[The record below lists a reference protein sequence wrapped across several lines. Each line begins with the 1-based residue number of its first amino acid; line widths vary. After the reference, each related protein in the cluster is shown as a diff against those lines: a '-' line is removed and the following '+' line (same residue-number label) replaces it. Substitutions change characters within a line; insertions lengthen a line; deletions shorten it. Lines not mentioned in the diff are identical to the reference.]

1 MENQED
7 ILKNIKGFILAGID
21 KKTAIHTV
29 LKAYNQESE
38 DYISKYEVLI
48 DTQDDKS
55 KEIINP
61 LLLKKVNMPSQMIFK
76 AGTWRGSNKEPVT
89 TTKEDLE
96 DAVRCYQETKDN
108 FTPIQKFT
116 HKEKKEHS
124 QDPILYQYPFRLGE
138 LTNLK
143 MVNDELWAER
153 KNVPELFVEMI
164 KQGLIT
170 GHSAEFKNNVTIN
183 GQKYKRFLYADA
195 FLGSQLPALA
205 PVMQPFIYNDDE
217 NDSFNYEY
225 ELSVSYDSDFIQYEN
240 QEVNQMNKKAYEA
253 KMQKCSDAGMK
264 DIKTFEVFIELP
276 ENEQND
282 YMSKVEGFLNKKSD
296 KGMYSDEQSSINIVS
311 DNSELETLKAKL
323 REYEEKARYDAEQE
337 AKVKYDAEIQALKE
351 ANAEIQL
358 KLANEELQREKEANA
373 KFVYSFTKNP
383 NGPILPI
390 SMEADLISMFNNMD
404 KPLDSTFKY
413 SNDGQEVE
421 GNIKGNVQA
430 VLKKLANELNVSGYK
445 KNNKSVYSLDEYSET
460 ERGDKVKFTKKDD
473 KINYSDEQTMEYLSD
488 DDAIQKYADEKGISY
503 EQAFDKYY
511 QTTPSP
517 VEEAEKIKL

>member
-1 MENQED
+1 
-7 ILKNIKGFILAGID
+7 
-21 KKTAIHTV
+21 
-29 LKAYNQESE
+29 
-38 DYISKYEVLI
+38 
-48 DTQDDKS
+48 
-55 KEIINP
+55 
-61 LLLKKVNMPSQMIFK
+61 
-76 AGTWRGSNKEPVT
+76 
-89 TTKEDLE
+89 
-96 DAVRCYQETKDN
+96 
-108 FTPIQKFT
+108 
-116 HKEKKEHS
+116 
-124 QDPILYQYPFRLGE
+124 
-138 LTNLK
+138 
-143 MVNDELWAER
+143 
-153 KNVPELFVEMI
+153 
-164 KQGLIT
+164 
-170 GHSAEFKNNVTIN
+170 
-183 GQKYKRFLYADA
+183 
-195 FLGSQLPALA
+195 
-205 PVMQPFIYNDDE
+205 
-217 NDSFNYEY
+217 
-225 ELSVSYDSDFIQYEN
+225 
-240 QEVNQMNKKAYEA
+240 MNKKAYEA

-296 KGMYSDEQSSINIVS
+296 KGMYSDEQSSINVVS